1 MSIVIFGDLFTFPDG
16 NAATNRVYTYAKGLT
31 ENGIKVHV
39 ICSFNQY
46 NSVGEG
52 EINEIHFYNPFGQ
65 SNRSNYF
72 ILRRWKKLKKYYNTI
87 KITKRINKN
96 DKLTAIIVYSQ
107 DLFPHLFAWYL
118 TKVIKTKLIQ
128 ECNEH
133 PLKPYQKNAFSKL
146 YGFIG
151 FKIESYICDGVICI
165 SQVLMDYYKDQG
177 FPQSKLFHIPSTV
190 DPERFSIKTERPFP
204 NPYIGY
210 FGGLTIKRDN
220 IDLLIKSFSQIS
232 NKYPDL
238 QLVLGGFCLEKEKEQ
253 IMNLIQNL
261 QIPGRVI
268 LLEYLS
274 RNEITRYITN
284 AKILVMVRSN
294 DLKSQASFPSK
305 LTEYLSTSIP
315 VISVNVGEISNYLID
330 SVNSFLIEPN
340 NQVELEAKIEY
351 ILNNYD
357 IALNIA
363 KKGND
368 LTSTIFNYNYQAKRM
383 IKFIQSLK

>member
-1 MSIVIFGDLFTFPDG
+1 
-16 NAATNRVYTYAKGLT
+16 
-31 ENGIKVHV
+31 
-39 ICSFNQY
+39 
-46 NSVGEG
+46 
-52 EINEIHFYNPFGQ
+52 
-65 SNRSNYF
+65 
-72 ILRRWKKLKKYYNTI
+72 
-87 KITKRINKN
+87 
-96 DKLTAIIVYSQ
+96 
-107 DLFPHLFAWYL
+107 
-118 TKVIKTKLIQ
+118 
-128 ECNEH
+128 
-133 PLKPYQKNAFSKL
+133 
-146 YGFIG
+146 
-151 FKIESYICDGVICI
+151 
-165 SQVLMDYYKDQG
+165 MDYYKDQG

-305 LTEYLSTSIP
+305 LTEYLSHI
-315 VISVNVGEISNYLID
+315 
-330 SVNSFLIEPN
+330 NSCDFR
-340 NQVELEAKIEY
+340 QCWR
-351 ILNNYD
+351 
-357 IALNIA
+357 NIQLL
-363 KKGND
+363 D
-368 LTSTIFNYNYQAKRM
+368 
-383 IKFIQSLK
+383 